1 MASRVEKRMARALP
15 VLRIDRLAGV
25 MPILAASSPEDIL
38 RRASITSMLTIIAMM
53 FVLCSVFRPK
63 LSDSQPVFL
72 RDPDSEAVDEGEG
85 EKYQREE

>member
-53 FVLCSVFRPK
+53 FVMCSVFRPK

-72 RDPDSEAVDEGEG
+72 RDHDSEAVDEGEG